1 MEGQRVYA
9 ESADSRWQ
17 RIMQWLEEH
26 RREISQT
33 PKGHFRVDYSGQ
45 TGLRFEI
52 SRTESREETE

>member
-1 MEGQRVYA
+1 MCKED
-9 ESADSRWQ
+9 ADSRWQ

-26 RREISQT
+26 RNEISQT